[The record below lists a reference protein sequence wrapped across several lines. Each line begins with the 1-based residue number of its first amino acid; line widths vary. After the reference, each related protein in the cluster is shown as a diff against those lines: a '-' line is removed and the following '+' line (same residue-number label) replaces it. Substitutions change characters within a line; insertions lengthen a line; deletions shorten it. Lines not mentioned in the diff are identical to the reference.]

1 MGKNSK
7 ALKLLSERKEIKKK
21 RGLTPKEEAIEE
33 CTHTEET
40 KYGDETLLKALGDG
54 IFKCSLC
61 KTKIDLNARSEK
73 EVKDIV
79 KEMLNMIQ
87 SLKVVNSK
95 YMTRDSAEMFAEAQ
109 ILIKKIG
116 EMYIDDI
123 TNRDKDYG
131 DDDDDDNSIFNEN
144 RNSMSISTRGI
155 GFGFNDDYSFN
166 KKNKKKKNKKKPK
179 RADVY
184 SLINNRNNY

>member
-1 MGKNSK
+1 M
-7 ALKLLSERKEIKKK
+7 AEYKK
-21 RGLTPKEEAIEE
+21 RKIEAQRYVIN
-33 CTHTEET
+33 T
-40 KYGDETLLKALGDG
+40 
-54 IFKCSLC
+54 F
-61 KTKIDLNARSEK
+61 
-73 EVKDIV
+73 
-79 KEMLNMIQ
+79 
-87 SLKVVNSK
+87 
-95 YMTRDSAEMFAEAQ
+95 AEMFAEAQ

-155 GFGFNDDYSFN
+155 GFGFNDDYSYN